1 MKKIYE
7 APTSE
12 LIVVATSDIIT
23 VSLPGMDGDAD
34 PYGADDIAEISIPG
48 I

>member
-12 LIVVATSDIIT
+12 LIYIASSDIIT
-23 VSLPGMDGDAD
+23 VSPTAADAAAD
-34 PYGADDIAEISIPG
+34 PFDNNILDIQIG
-48 I
+48 